1 MKQVVPLTGRNG
13 TLDPPSLGSSF
24 RVCGGSV
31 STMAP
36 AGILIGR
43 FLGEKFGRVAE
54 AIGGFGL
61 IVIGLKSS

>member
-1 MKQVVPLTGRNG
+1 
-13 TLDPPSLGSSF
+13 
-24 RVCGGSV
+24 
-31 STMAP
+31 MAT
-36 AGILIGR
+36 AGILISR